1 MVEKMVKGSLY
12 TTAKGKEQS
21 ESISIHPLQFSVNGG
36 IGAEFN
42 LTNQFSIY
50 AEPGMGYYFDN
61 GSDVRTFYQEKPF
74 SFNLNLGLRFN
85 IK

>member
-12 TTAKGKEQS
+12 TTAMGKEQS
-21 ESISIHPLQFSVNGG
+21 ERISIHPLQFSVNGG

-61 GSDVRTFYQEKPF
+61 GSDVRTYYQDKPF